1 LSKNVAFHPLL
12 YDRGIPGEKL
22 EKPQMPVFEYKGV
35 TAAGKKTSG
44 VQDGDGLK
52 AVKAKLKKD
61 GVIVLEIREGSSAS
75 AARGN
80 ISFTFSSRV
89 KLGDLANATRQLA
102 TLLSSGLP
110 LMEALS
116 VLVEQEETAAL
127 KGALSS
133 VRDSVREGASLA
145 DALKTKPK
153 AFSQLFV
160 NMVSAGEASGTL
172 EVTLDR
178 LADFLDEQVRF
189 RGRVSAS
196 LAYPAF
202 MSVVGIGMLFFIFSF
217 VMPRMV
223 GMFQDMKQQLPFITL
238 MLLWIVK
245 FLSSFW
251 WALLLALGTGVYYF
265 RRYMRTPAGRENI
278 DARLLRLPVFGT
290 LIRMIAVSR
299 FTRTLGTLLQS
310 GVPTLAALD
319 IVKSV
324 VGNTVLANAIQKARE
339 NVREGEPIA
348 DPLRRSGLFPP
359 VVVQMVAV
367 GEKSGELEKMLL
379 KISDSFDRTVETRLT
394 GLMALMEPMIILAMG
409 LIIGFVVIAIMLP
422 MLQMSSG
429 VQ

>member
-1 LSKNVAFHPLL
+1 
-12 YDRGIPGEKL
+12 
-22 EKPQMPVFEYKGV
+22 MPVYEYKGV
-35 TAAGKKTSG
+35 SATGKKVSG
-44 VQDGDGLK
+44 VQDGESLK
-52 AVKAKLKKD
+52 SVKTKLKKE
-61 GVIVLEIREGSSAS
+61 GVIVLEIQEGSSAR
-75 AARGN
+75 AKRRGTVN
-80 ISFTFSSRV
+80 FTFGSRV

-110 LMEALS
+110 LMDSLS
-116 VLVEQEETAAL
+116 VLVEQEEIEAL
-127 KGALSS
+127 KSALSS

-145 DALKTKPK
+145 DALKENPK
-153 AFSQLFV
+153 AFSQLYI

-172 EVTLDR
+172 EITLDR

-189 RGRVSAS
+189 RGRISAA

-202 MSVVGIGMLFFIFSF
+202 MTVIGISMLFFIFAF
-217 VMPRMV
+217 VMPRIV

-238 MLLWIVK
+238 MLLAVVR
-245 FLSSFW
+245 FLSGFW
-251 WALLLALGTGVYYF
+251 WALLLGIAGGVYYF
-265 RRYMRTPAGRENI
+265 RRYARTQAGRENI
-278 DARLLRLPVFGT
+278 DARLLRMPVFGS

-324 VGNTVLANAIQKARE
+324 VGNTVLANAVQKARE

-394 GLMALMEPMIILAMG
+394 GLMALLEPVIILAMG

-422 MLQMSSG
+422 MLEMSSG
-429 VQ
+429 VH

>member
-1 LSKNVAFHPLL
+1 
-12 YDRGIPGEKL
+12 
-22 EKPQMPVFEYKGV
+22 MPVYEYKGV
-35 TAAGKKTSG
+35 NSAGRNVSG
-44 VQDGDGLK
+44 VQDGEGLK
-52 AVKAKLKKD
+52 AVKSKLKKE
-61 GVIVLEIREGSSAS
+61 GVIVLEIREGAS
-75 AARGN
+75 TLAARRETL
-80 ISFTFSSRV
+80 SFTFGGRV
-89 KLGDLANATRQLA
+89 RLGDVANATRQLA

-110 LMEALS
+110 LMDSLTI
-116 VLVEQEETAAL
+116 LVEQEENVSL
-127 KGALSS
+127 RGALSA

-145 DALKTKPK
+145 DALKENPK
-153 AFSQLFV
+153 VFSQLYM

-172 EVTLDR
+172 EITLAR

-189 RGRVSAS
+189 RGRITAA

-202 MSVVGIGMLFFIFSF
+202 MTIIGLGMLLFIFSF
-217 VMPRMV
+217 VMPRII
-223 GMFQDMKQQLPFITL
+223 GMFQDIKQQLPFITL
-238 MLLWIVK
+238 MLLAVVR

-251 WALLLALGTGVYYF
+251 WVLLLALAGGAYYF
-265 RRYMRTPAGRENI
+265 RRYARTQGGKENI
-278 DARLLRLPVFGT
+278 DARLLRLPVFGS

-319 IVKSV
+319 IVRSV
-324 VGNTVLANAIQKARE
+324 IGNSVLANAVQKARE

-394 GLMALMEPMIILAMG
+394 GLMALLEPVIILAMG

-422 MLQMSSG
+422 MLEMSSG
-429 VQ
+429 VK

>member
-1 LSKNVAFHPLL
+1 
-12 YDRGIPGEKL
+12 
-22 EKPQMPVFEYKGV
+22 MPVFEYNGV
-35 TAAGKKTSG
+35 TAHGKKVSG
-44 VQDGDGLK
+44 VQDGESLK
-52 AVKAKLKKD
+52 AVKTKLKKE
-61 GVIVLEIREGSSAS
+61 GIIVLEISEGSSAR
-75 AARGN
+75 AARRGTVSFSFGN
-80 ISFTFSSRV
+80 RV
-89 KLGDLANATRQLA
+89 QLIDLANATRQLA

-133 VRDSVREGASLA
+133 VRDAVREGESLA
-145 DALKTKPK
+145 DALKTNPK
-153 AFSQLFV
+153 AFSQLYI

-172 EVTLDR
+172 DITLDR
-178 LADFLDEQVRF
+178 LADFLEEQVRF
-189 RGRVSAS
+189 RGRIAAA

-202 MSVVGIGMLFFIFSF
+202 MTVIGVGMLFFIFSF
-217 VMPRMV
+217 VMPRVV
-223 GMFQDMKQQLPFITL
+223 GMFEDMKQQLPFITI
-238 MLLWIVK
+238 MLLGVVR

-251 WALLLALGTGVYYF
+251 WAILLVLGGAAYYF
-265 RRYMRTPAGRENI
+265 RKYINTPAGRETF
-278 DARLLRLPVFGT
+278 DARLLRLPVFGG
-290 LIRMIAVSR
+290 LLRMIAVSR

-310 GVPTLAALD
+310 GVPALTALD

-324 VGNTVLANAIQKARE
+324 VGNTVLANAIQKARD

-379 KISDSFDRTVETRLT
+379 KVSDSFDRHVETRIT
-394 GLMALMEPMIILAMG
+394 GLMALMEPVIILVMG

-422 MLQMSSG
+422 MLEMSSG
-429 VQ
+429 VK

>member
-1 LSKNVAFHPLL
+1 
-12 YDRGIPGEKL
+12 
-22 EKPQMPVFEYKGV
+22 MPVFEYKGV
-35 TAAGKKTSG
+35 TAQGKKVSG
-44 VQDGDGLK
+44 VQDGDSLK
-52 AVKAKLKKD
+52 IVRGRLKKE
-61 GVIVLEIREGSSAS
+61 GVIVLDIREGASLRSARRGTTS
-75 AARGN
+75 LAFAR
-80 ISFTFSSRV
+80 RV
-89 KLGDLANATRQLA
+89 KLTDLANATRQMA

-110 LMEALS
+110 LMDALA
-116 VLVEQEETAAL
+116 VLVEQEDNESLKAAL
-127 KGALSS
+127 ST

-145 DALKTKPK
+145 DALKENPRV
-153 AFSQLFV
+153 FSQLYM

-172 EVTLDR
+172 EITLDR

-189 RGRVSAS
+189 RGRLSAA

-202 MSVVGIGMLFFIFSF
+202 MTVIGISMLFFIFSF
-217 VMPRMV
+217 VMPRVV
-223 GMFQDMKQQLPFITL
+223 GMFADMKQQLPLITVI
-238 MLLWIVK
+238 LLATVR

-251 WALLLALGTGVYYF
+251 WAILLAIGVAAYYI
-265 RRYMRTPAGRENI
+265 RRYLSTSAGKETF
-278 DARLLRLPVFGT
+278 DARVLKLPVFGT

-379 KISDSFDRTVETRLT
+379 KISDSFDRTVDTRIT
-394 GLMALMEPMIILAMG
+394 GLMALLEPVIILVMG
-409 LIIGFVVIAIMLP
+409 LIIGFIVIAIMLP

>member
-1 LSKNVAFHPLL
+1 
-12 YDRGIPGEKL
+12 
-22 EKPQMPVFEYKGV
+22 MPVFEYKGV
-35 TAAGKKTSG
+35 TATGKKVSG

-52 AVKAKLKKD
+52 AVKTKLKKE
-61 GVIVLEIREGSSAS
+61 GVIVLEIREGSSMS
-75 AARGN
+75 AARRGN
-80 ISFTFSSRV
+80 LSFSFGSRV
-89 KLGDLANATRQLA
+89 KLSDLANTTRQLA

-110 LMEALS
+110 LMDALS
-116 VLVEQEETAAL
+116 VLVEQEETEAL

-145 DALKTKPK
+145 DALKSNPK
-153 AFSQLFV
+153 AFSQLYV
-160 NMVSAGEASGTL
+160 NMVTAGESSGTL

-189 RGRVSAS
+189 RGRISAA

-202 MSVVGIGMLFFIFSF
+202 MTVIGIGMLFFIFSF
-217 VMPRMV
+217 VMPRVV
-223 GMFQDMKQQLPFITL
+223 GMFQDMKQQLPLITL
-238 MLLWIVK
+238 LLLGIVR
-245 FLSSFW
+245 FLSTFW
-251 WALLLALGTGVYYF
+251 WALILAVAGGVYYF
-265 RRYMRTPAGRENI
+265 RRYARTQAGRENI
-278 DARLLRLPVFGT
+278 DARLLRMPVFGG

-299 FTRTLGTLLQS
+299 FTRTLGTLLES
-310 GVPTLAALD
+310 GVPTLTALD
-319 IVKSV
+319 IVKNV
-324 VGNTVLANAIQKARE
+324 IGNTVLANAIQQARE

-348 DPLRRSGLFPP
+348 DPLKRSGLFPP

-394 GLMALMEPMIILAMG
+394 GLMALMEPVIILVMG

-429 VQ
+429 AQ

>member
-1 LSKNVAFHPLL
+1 
-12 YDRGIPGEKL
+12 
-22 EKPQMPVFEYKGV
+22 MPVYEYKGV
-35 TAAGKKTSG
+35 NSAGRNVSG
-44 VQDGDGLK
+44 VQDGEGLK
-52 AVKAKLKKD
+52 AVKSKLKRE
-61 GVIVLEIREGSSAS
+61 GIIVLEISEGAS
-75 AARGN
+75 TFAARRETL
-80 ISFTFSSRV
+80 SFTFGSRV
-89 KLGDLANATRQLA
+89 RLGDVANATRQLA

-110 LMEALS
+110 LMDSLS
-116 VLVEQEETAAL
+116 ILVEQEENVSL
-127 KGALSS
+127 RGALSA

-145 DALKTKPK
+145 DALKENPK
-153 AFSQLFV
+153 VFSQLYI

-172 EVTLDR
+172 EITLDR

-189 RGRVSAS
+189 RGRIAAA

-202 MSVVGIGMLFFIFSF
+202 MTIIGLGMLLFIFSF
-217 VMPRMV
+217 VMPRII

-238 MLLWIVK
+238 MLLALVR

-251 WALLLALGTGVYYF
+251 WVLLLALAGGAYYF
-265 RRYMRTPAGRENI
+265 RRYARTPAGKENI
-278 DARLLRLPVFGT
+278 DARLLRLPVFGS

-319 IVKSV
+319 IVRNV
-324 VGNTVLANAIQKARE
+324 IGNSVLANAVQKARE

-394 GLMALMEPMIILAMG
+394 GLMALLEPVIILAMG

-422 MLQMSSG
+422 MLEMSSG
-429 VQ
+429 VK

>member
-1 LSKNVAFHPLL
+1 
-12 YDRGIPGEKL
+12 
-22 EKPQMPVFEYKGV
+22 MPVFEYKGV
-35 TAAGKKTSG
+35 TAAGKKVSG
-44 VQDGDGLK
+44 VQDGEGLK
-52 AVKAKLKKD
+52 AVKAKLKKE
-61 GVIVLEIREGSSAS
+61 GVIVLDIREGSAAS
-75 AARGN
+75 AARRGN
-80 ISFTFSSRV
+80 ISFTFGSRV
-89 KLGDLANATRQLA
+89 KLSDLANATRQLA

-110 LMEALS
+110 LMDALS
-116 VLVEQEETAAL
+116 VLVEQEETEAL

-145 DALKTKPK
+145 DALKNNPK
-153 AFSQLFV
+153 AFSQLYI

-172 EVTLDR
+172 EITLDR

-189 RGRVSAS
+189 RGRISAA

-202 MSVVGIGMLFFIFSF
+202 MTVIGIGMLFFIFSF
-217 VMPRMV
+217 VMPRVV
-223 GMFQDMKQQLPFITL
+223 GMFEDMKQQLPLITL
-238 MLLWIVK
+238 MLLWTVR
-245 FLSSFW
+245 FLSTFW
-251 WALLLALGTGVYYF
+251 WALLLTIGGGVYYF
-265 RRYMRTPAGRENI
+265 RRYARTQAGKENI

-299 FTRTLGTLLQS
+299 FTRTLGTLLES
-310 GVPTLAALD
+310 GVPTLTALD

-324 VGNTVLANAIQKARE
+324 VGNTVLANAIQMARE

-379 KISDSFDRTVETRLT
+379 KISDSFDRTVETRIT
-394 GLMALMEPMIILAMG
+394 GLMALMEPVIILAMG

>member
-1 LSKNVAFHPLL
+1 
-12 YDRGIPGEKL
+12 
-22 EKPQMPVFEYKGV
+22 MPVFEYKGV
-35 TAAGKKTSG
+35 TSQGRKVSG
-44 VQDGDGLK
+44 VQDGEGLK
-52 AVKAKLKKD
+52 SVKAKLKKD
-61 GVIVLEIREGSSAS
+61 GIIVLEIRESSSAR
-75 AARGN
+75 AARKGTA
-80 ISFTFSSRV
+80 SFTIGSRV
-89 KLGDLANATRQLA
+89 KLADLATATRQLA

-116 VLVEQEETAAL
+116 VLVEQEEMETL
-127 KGALSS
+127 KAALSS
-133 VRDSVREGASLA
+133 VRDSVREGSTLA
-145 DALKTKPK
+145 DALKANPK
-153 AFSQLFV
+153 VFSQLYM

-172 EVTLDR
+172 EITLDR

-189 RGRVSAS
+189 RGRISAA

-202 MSVVGIGMLFFIFSF
+202 MTVIGVGMLFFIFSF
-217 VMPRMV
+217 VMPRIV
-223 GMFQDMKQQLPFITL
+223 GMFQDMKQQLPFITV
-238 MLLWIVK
+238 LLLAIVK
-245 FLSSFW
+245 FLSNFW
-251 WALLLALGTGVYYF
+251 WLLLLAAAVGAYYF
-265 RRYMRTPAGRENI
+265 RRYARTPAGRENI
-278 DARLLRLPVFGT
+278 DARLLRLPVFGN

-324 VGNTVLANAIQKARE
+324 VGNSVLANAVHQARE

-348 DPLRRSGLFPP
+348 DPLKRSGLFPP

-394 GLMALMEPMIILAMG
+394 GLMALLEPVIILTMG

-422 MLQMSSG
+422 MLEMSTG
-429 VQ
+429 VR

>member
-1 LSKNVAFHPLL
+1 
-12 YDRGIPGEKL
+12 
-22 EKPQMPVFEYKGV
+22 MPVFEYKGV
-35 TAAGKKTSG
+35 TVAGRKVSG
-44 VQDGDGLK
+44 VQDGESLK
-52 AVKAKLKKD
+52 AIKTKLKKD
-61 GVIVLEIREGSSAS
+61 GVIVLDIREGAS
-75 AARGN
+75 VRAARRGTTV
-80 ISFTFSSRV
+80 ITFSNRV
-89 KLGDLANATRQLA
+89 KLTDLANATRQMA

-110 LMEALS
+110 LMDGLS
-116 VLVEQEETAAL
+116 VLVDQEENEGL
-127 KGALSS
+127 KSALSA

-145 DALKTKPK
+145 DALKENPK
-153 AFSQLFV
+153 VFSQLYI

-172 EVTLDR
+172 EITLDR

-189 RGRVSAS
+189 RGRISAA

-202 MSVVGIGMLFFIFSF
+202 MTIIGISMLFFIFSF
-217 VMPRMV
+217 VMPRIV
-223 GMFQDMKQQLPFITL
+223 GMFEDMKQQLPLITVI
-238 MLLWIVK
+238 LLGTVR

-251 WALLLALGTGVYYF
+251 WAILITIAGVAYYI
-265 RRYMRTPAGRENI
+265 RRYLSTQAGKENF
-278 DARLLRLPVFGT
+278 DARLLKMPVFGT

-299 FTRTLGTLLQS
+299 FTRTFGTLLQS

-324 VGNTVLANAIQKARE
+324 VGNTVLANAIAQARE

-348 DPLRRSGLFPP
+348 DPLKRSGLFPP

-394 GLMALMEPMIILAMG
+394 GLMALLEPVIILVMG

-429 VQ
+429 VR